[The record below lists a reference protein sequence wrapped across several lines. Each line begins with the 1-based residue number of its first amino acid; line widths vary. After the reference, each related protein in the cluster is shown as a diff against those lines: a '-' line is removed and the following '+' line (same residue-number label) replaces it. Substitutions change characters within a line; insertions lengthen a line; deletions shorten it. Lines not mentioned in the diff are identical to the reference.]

1 MLTRYI
7 IRGGKNQTIP
17 KACKT
22 TNYSSSGILFT
33 FRFHTT
39 STSSHS
45 EKVDKSNK
53 PKSKKA
59 NVSTYKYQSHYSKHF
74 PDFNSLGFKCVRKG
88 TISNKNV
95 PPYEPL
101 ANYSD
106 PIENVPKLHPL
117 LEHVLYSPG
126 AHFSMDPR
134 TRHKNYPSFLR
145 NIPSINDFKFD
156 EVIGFVP
163 PNKDKRLIKI
173 AKEINESNIAPHQKI
188 KYYSSTSSMTGV
200 LKHFHYLLSGDRPA
214 YTDCF
219 SRSIPNTNS
228 SLTGSI
234 KNPEFTVVELQ
245 DKNEKIYS
253 VDSDKSASFEIVLSL
268 LGHLLELQFT
278 SSKKEFSKFLKSS
291 NIEPDLAESAY
302 HYAKLGN
309 FLMRSQL
316 DAYSP
321 DLPGTGVFDLKT
333 RAVCAVRYDLA
344 HSDFHPTDY
353 SITKQFGLYE
363 SFEREL
369 FDLARSTMLKYTFQA
384 RIGNMD
390 GIFLAYHNIR
400 KTFGFQYIPQSFMDH
415 IFHGYE
421 HSEPSSNYRN
431 EKRPSTDI
439 GHDPSKIPHEALDD
453 YLDEIANFKLSH
465 YQDSREVLSTYMA
478 EFEFQTSVK
487 LWQDVMD
494 LIVEKTKG
502 NPFRMITSFR
512 QNYSFSEESEDT
524 GRNFVEVL
532 VTLLDDNSTSDLKKL
547 GKEISDQNKE
557 IIETKQEIDRFGE
570 GDEADEDNILVSE
583 NTHDTKAKMSE
594 STKGKDDQSELLT
607 EKFKKAWGHRHSK
620 LKDFKRI
627 NKAILEKSL
636 NSKNKSFMFLI
647 STDHYF
653 NGSLSSDKYP
663 TPPLDAVVDKNFKW
677 EIDYQITE
685 VTDEQVFKSRFIK
698 HVSDVARS
706 TPGYIVN
713 DHIVEDN
720 KHYHDKNATKKQRVL
735 RAYGARGASREDIAL
750 NKSNLE
756 VTSK

>member
-1 MLTRYI
+1 MLTRYN
-7 IRGGKNQTIP
+7 IRESKYRTIP
-17 KACKT
+17 RAYKT
-22 TNYSSSGILFT
+22 TNYNLSGILFK
-33 FRFHTT
+33 FRLHTT
-39 STSSHS
+39 STNSYSDTQDIS
-45 EKVDKSNK
+45 KKNR
-53 PKSKKA
+53 PKKA
-59 NVSTYKYQSHYSKHF
+59 NLSTYKYQSHYPKHF
-74 PDFNSLGFKCVRKG
+74 PDFNSIGFKCVKKG

-101 ANYSD
+101 AKYSD
-106 PIENVPKLHPL
+106 PTEKVPKLHPL

-156 EVIGFVP
+156 KVIGFVP
-163 PNKDKRLIKI
+163 PNKDKRLMTI
-173 AKEINESNIAPHQKI
+173 AKEINDNNTARHKKI

-214 YTDCF
+214 YTDWF

-245 DKNEKIYS
+245 DKENKIYS

-278 SSKKEFSKFLKSS
+278 STKKEFSKFLKSS
-291 NIEPDLAESAY
+291 NIEPDIAESAY

-353 SITKQFGLYE
+353 LITKQFGLYE

-369 FDLARSTMLKYTFQA
+369 FDLARSTMLKYTFQT

-421 HSEPSSNYRN
+421 PTEVSSNYRN
-431 EKRPSTDI
+431 EIRPSTDI
-439 GHDPSKIPHEALDD
+439 GHDPSKIPHEVLDD

-512 QNYSFSEESEDT
+512 QNYSFSKESEDT
-524 GRNFVEVL
+524 SRNFVEVL

-547 GKEISDQNKE
+547 GKEISDQDKE

-570 GDEADEDNILVSE
+570 GDEAGEDTIPVVE
-583 NTHDTKAKMSE
+583 KKHDNRPSMSE
-594 STKGKDDQSELLT
+594 TKKGNDDQSELLT
-607 EKFKKAWGHRHSK
+607 EKFKKAWGHRQSK
-620 LKDFKRI
+620 LNEFKGL
-627 NKAILEKSL
+627 NKAILEKSV
-636 NSKNKSFMFLI
+636 NSRDKSFMFLI

-653 NGSLSSDKYP
+653 NGSLSLDKHP
-663 TPPLDAVVDKNFKW
+663 TPPLDAIGDNKFKW

-685 VTDEQVFKSRFIK
+685 VTDEQLFKSRFMK
-698 HVSDVARS
+698 HVSDVVRS
-706 TPGYIVN
+706 TQGYTVS

-720 KHYHDKNATKKQRVL
+720 KHYHDKNATRKQRVF

-750 NKSNLE
+750 NKNNLE